1 MKVIL
6 SNLFRSVIMMAPHEM
21 AELYNFLGVR
31 LAPEYEGI
39 ETKMGIELIMKAIAK
54 ASQVPKKS
62 VKERFLETG
71 DLGIVC
77 EEMMP

>member
-1 MKVIL
+1 MKEIL

-39 ETKMGIELIMKAIAK
+39 ETNMGIELLMKAIAK
-54 ASQVPKKS
+54 AS
-62 VKERFLETG
+62 
-71 DLGIVC
+71 
-77 EEMMP
+77 

>member
-1 MKVIL
+1 MKDIL
-6 SNLFRSVIMMAPHEM
+6 SNLFRSVLVQTPHEM

-39 ETKMGIELIMKAIAK
+39 ETNLGIEVVIKSIARASGVAKKA
-54 ASQVPKKS
+54 

-71 DLGIVC
+71 DLGIVS
-77 EEMMP
+77 